1 MSSDRYGRGSKREPT
16 FTRPALAP
24 GLLAAIVMM
33 ATVALL
39 DSDLYYIVRFVVCIL
54 TAIVAFYSIRAGR
67 AWWLIGLV
75 PLLVFVN
82 PIVPLPTWPVEVPTD
97 LIFSLTLLF
106 PLVLIGA
113 AVTLKVPDIQE
124 EARRGR

>member
-1 MSSDRYGRGSKREPT
+1 MSNDRYGRGSKREPT

-24 GLLAAIVMM
+24 GLLAAIIMM

-39 DSDLYYIVRFVVCIL
+39 ESDLYYIVRFVVCIL
-54 TAIVAFYSIRAGR
+54 TVIVAFYAIRAER
-67 AWWLIGLV
+67 PWWLVGLV
-75 PLLVFVN
+75 PVAVFINPIFPLPDWPFTVEPGLVFA
-82 PIVPLPTWPVEVPTD
+82 
-97 LIFSLTLLF
+97 LTMIF

-113 AVTLKVPDIQE
+113 AVTLKVPDIEE